1 MFPAQLLVLVDVHLT
16 KSFSN
21 IVNACFGNLVMGIFR
36 TFSQYLSELIVLS
49 MYNGYRPV
57 SPYTVWFG
65 VLLLTHNTLL
75 QAKRCADSM
84 TDTLAVPHISDA
96 YNSIG
101 LICASKRW
109 KKNTVVSKLPR
120 DHIVFIKSN
129 ILPLALL
136 AYFSHEEF
144 VDSFVVKVYP
154 RYL

>member
-1 MFPAQLLVLVDVHLT
+1 MFPAQLLVLVDVYVS

-21 IVNACFGNLVMGIFR
+21 IVNVYFGNLVMGIFR
-36 TFSQYLSELIVLS
+36 TFSQYLRKLIVLS
-49 MYNGYRPV
+49 MYNGYRHV
-57 SPYTVWFG
+57 SPYTMWFG
-65 VLLLTHNTLL
+65 VLLLTHNGLL

-84 TDTLAVPHISDA
+84 TDTLAAPHISDA

-101 LICASKRW
+101 LICASKSW
-109 KKNTVVSKLPR
+109 KNTVVPKLPR

-136 AYFSHEEF
+136 AYSSHEEF

-154 RYL
+154 IYL

>member
-1 MFPAQLLVLVDVHLT
+1 MSPAHLLALVDVVYMS

-21 IVNACFGNLVMGIFR
+21 IVNVYLGNLVKGMFR
-36 TFSQYLSELIVLS
+36 SFSQYLRELIVLS
-49 MYNGYRPV
+49 MYSGYRPV
-57 SPYTVWFG
+57 SPYTMWFG
-65 VLLLTHNTLL
+65 VLLPTRNGLL

-101 LICASKRW
+101 LICASKSW
-109 KKNTVVSKLPR
+109 KNTVVSKLPR

-136 AYFSHEEF
+136 AYSSHDES
-144 VDSFVVKVYP
+144 VDSFVVKVYS
-154 RYL
+154 RYV